1 MVIEMGM
8 AMDLDSAK
16 NGELMVSAGDRALLV
31 DLYQLTMGACYWAE
45 GIAQK
50 TAKFEVFVRRLPV
63 GFGYLVA
70 MGLEQ
75 GLQYLAGLRL
85 TGDQVEWLRGTG
97 IFDGAPDAFW
107 EAIAPDKFLFEGT
120 VWAVPEGTPILAN
133 EPILRIEAPLWQAQ
147 WVETYLLT
155 TLNYQTLIA
164 SRAAGMRD
172 GAGEDAALLEFGTR
186 RAFGPQ
192 ASVWAARAAIA
203 SGFTGTSNVLAA
215 QQLGVLPRGTMAHA
229 LVMAIASQE
238 GSELGA
244 FQAFHRAFPGAPL
257 LVDTYDA
264 IAAVDRLA
272 AEVAAGRM
280 IVPAVRL
287 DSGDLVALSKGVR
300 SRLPDTKIF
309 ASGDLDGAEI
319 ARLQAAGA
327 VIDGYGIG
335 TKLVTGKPVNGV
347 YKLVELDGVPVM
359 KEADGKVTYPGAK
372 QIFRRWDN
380 DGNWLGDRL
389 GLAPELPEADEKP
402 LLVKVMEGGDR
413 CYPVQRL
420 EDIAAFGRS
429 QVKTLPE
436 AARRAIQPEPLS
448 AQLSEALLQLT
459 DRTRRSRPIA

>member
-1 MVIEMGM
+1 MVQEAVREMGR
-8 AMDLDSAK
+8 SS
-16 NGELMVSAGDRALLV
+16 ELMVSEGDRALLV

-45 GIAQK
+45 GLAEK
-50 TAKFEVFVRRLPV
+50 TAKFEVFTRRLPD

-75 GLQYLAGLRL
+75 VLQYLTALRL
-85 TGDQVEWLRGTG
+85 TEEQVLWLRETG
-97 IFDGAPDAFW
+97 IFDGASEQFW
-107 EAIAPDKFLFEGT
+107 EAIAPGKAIFLGT

-164 SRAAGMRD
+164 ARAAMMRD
-172 GAGEDAALLEFGTR
+172 VAGEDAALLEFGTR

-203 SGFTGTSNVLAA
+203 SGFTATSNVLAA
-215 QQLGVLPRGTMAHA
+215 QQLGVLPQGTMAHA
-229 LVMAIASQE
+229 LVMAIASQQ

-257 LVDTYDA
+257 LVDTFDT
-264 IAAVDRLA
+264 IAAVETLA
-272 AEVAAGRM
+272 AEVAAGTM
-280 IVPAVRL
+280 TVPGVRL
-287 DSGDLVALSKGVR
+287 DSGDLVELSKAVR
-300 SRLPDTKIF
+300 LRLPDAKIF

-319 ARLQAAGA
+319 ARLRGTGAA
-327 VIDGYGIG
+327 IDGYGVG
-335 TKLVTGKPVNGV
+335 TKLVTGTPVNGV
-347 YKLVELDGVPVM
+347 YKLVDLDGVPVM

-372 QIFRRWDN
+372 QIFRRWDG

-389 GLAPELPEADEKP
+389 GLATESPEPGEKP
-402 LLVKVMEGGDR
+402 LLIKVIEGGDR

-420 EDIAAFGRS
+420 EAIAAFGRR

-436 AARRAIQPEPLS
+436 SARRAEQPEPLT
-448 AQLSEALLQLT
+448 AKLSEPLLQLT
-459 DRTRRSRPIA
+459 DQTRRSK

>member
-1 MVIEMGM
+1 MSQTVVRERAGQG
-8 AMDLDSAK
+8 S
-16 NGELMVSAGDRALLV
+16 ELMVSAGDRALLV
-31 DLYQLTMGACYWAE
+31 DLYQLTMGACYWGE
-45 GIAQK
+45 GIAEK
-50 TAKFEVFVRRLPV
+50 TAKFEVFVRRLPA

-75 GLQYLAGLRL
+75 ALQYLAGLQL
-85 TGDQVEWLRGTG
+85 TAEQVGWLRETG
-97 IFDGAPDAFW
+97 IFDDAPDRFW
-107 EAIAPDKFLFEGT
+107 EAIAPGKKIFTGS

-172 GAGEDAALLEFGTR
+172 VAGESAALLEFGTR

-203 SGFTGTSNVLAA
+203 SGFSGTSNALAA
-215 QQLGVLPRGTMAHA
+215 QQLGILPQGTMAHA
-229 LVMAIASQE
+229 LVMAIAATA
-238 GSELGA
+238 GGDELGA

-264 IAAVDRLA
+264 IAAVDTLA

-280 IVPAVRL
+280 TVPGVRL
-287 DSGDLVALSKGVR
+287 DSGDLVALSQAVR

-319 ARLQAAGA
+319 ARLKAAGA
-327 VIDGYGIG
+327 SIDGYGIG

-347 YKLVELDGVPVM
+347 YKLVELEGVPVM

-372 QIFRRWDN
+372 QVFRRWDPS
-380 DGNWLGDRL
+380 GNWRGDRL
-389 GLAPELPEADEKP
+389 GLATESPNPGEKP
-402 LLVKVMEGGDR
+402 LLIKVMEGGDR
-413 CYPVQRL
+413 CYPVQSL
-420 EDIAAFGRS
+420 EAIAEFGRS

-436 AARRAIQPEPLS
+436 
-448 AQLSEALLQLT
+448 
-459 DRTRRSRPIA
+459 

>member
-1 MVIEMGM
+1 MAQEMGRG
-8 AMDLDSAK
+8 S
-16 NGELMVSAGDRALLV
+16 ELTVSAGDRALLT

-45 GIAQK
+45 ELAEK
-50 TAKFEVFVRRLPV
+50 TAKFEVFARRLPD

-75 GLQYLAGLRL
+75 VLQYLAVLRL
-85 TGDQVEWLRGTG
+85 TEDQVQWLRETG
-97 IFDGAPDAFW
+97 IFEGAPASFW
-107 EAIAPDKFLFEGT
+107 EAIAPGKSLFAGT

-164 SRAAGMRD
+164 SRAATMRD
-172 GAGEDAALLEFGTR
+172 VAGSEAMLLEFGTR

-192 ASVWAARAAIA
+192 ASVWAARGAIA
-203 SGFTGTSNVLAA
+203 SGFNGTSNVLAA
-215 QQLGVLPRGTMAHA
+215 QQLGQSPKGTMAHA
-229 LVMAIASQE
+229 LVMAIASQR

-257 LVDTYDA
+257 LVDTFDT
-264 IAAVDRLA
+264 IAAVDTLA

-280 IVPAVRL
+280 TVPGVRL
-287 DSGDLVALSKGVR
+287 DSGDLVALSKAVR
-300 SRLPDTKIF
+300 SRLPEAKIF

-319 ARLQAAGA
+319 ARLRKAGA
-327 VIDGYGIG
+327 AIDGYGIG

-372 QIFRRWDN
+372 QIFRRWDE
-380 DGNWLGDRL
+380 DGNWLGDSL
-389 GLAPELPEADEKP
+389 GLATESPEAGEKP

-413 CYPVQRL
+413 CYPVQKL
-420 EDIAAFGRS
+420 EEIAAFGRR
-429 QVKTLPE
+429 QIKTLPKS
-436 AARRAIQPEPLS
+436 ARRAEQPEPLT
-448 AQLSEALLQLT
+448 AKLSEPLLQLT
-459 DRTRRSRPIA
+459 DQTRRSR

>member
-1 MVIEMGM
+1 M
-8 AMDLDSAK
+8 AQETERSS
-16 NGELMVSAGDRALLV
+16 ELMVSGGDRALLT

-45 GIAQK
+45 GLAEK
-50 TAKFEVFVRRLPV
+50 TAKFEVFARRLPD

-75 GLQYLAGLRL
+75 VLQYLAGLQL
-85 TGDQVEWLRGTG
+85 TGEQVAWLRETG
-97 IFDGAPDAFW
+97 IFDGAPASFW
-107 EAIAPDKFLFEGT
+107 EAIAPGNPLFSGT
-120 VWAVPEGTPILAN
+120 VWAVAEGTPILAN

-164 SRAAGMRD
+164 SRAAAMRD
-172 GAGEDAALLEFGTR
+172 VAGEEAMLLEFGTR

-203 SGFTGTSNVLAA
+203 SGFNGTSNVLAA
-215 QQLGVLPRGTMAHA
+215 QQLGQLPKGTMAHA
-229 LVMAIASQE
+229 LVMAITSQQ

-257 LVDTYDA
+257 LVDTFDT
-264 IAAVDRLA
+264 ITAVDTLA
-272 AEVAAGRM
+272 AEVAAGQM
-280 IVPAVRL
+280 TVPGVRL
-287 DSGDLVALSKGVR
+287 DSGDLVALSKAVR
-300 SRLPDTKIF
+300 LRLPDAKIF

-319 ARLQAAGA
+319 ARLRKTGAA
-327 VIDGYGIG
+327 IDGYGIG

-372 QIFRRWDN
+372 QIFRHWDD

-389 GLAPELPEADEKP
+389 GLTTESPESGEQA

-436 AARRAIQPEPLS
+436 SARCAEQPEPLA
-448 AQLSEALLQLT
+448 AQLSEPLLQLT
-459 DRTRRSRPIA
+459 DQTRRS